1 MILRGLMI
9 AAGLFAAAASA
20 QNYDPYGYPPPAPP
34 PPGQYGQPG
43 QFPPQGPMLAL
54 PVLEADLRAKAGSD
68 TVRFARDSYVLTPQ
82 AQATLTAQAQWL
94 IQRPFVQASI
104 EGHADGRQSRDYA
117 FALGERRAAA
127 VRNYLIAS
135 GVPPEQLV
143 TVSWGR
149 ERPTTAAAH
158 DATWLQNSRVV
169 LVLKQPQ
176 PTYYPQPQPF
186 PQQPLPQPYGN

>member
-1 MILRGLMI
+1 MISRVLTV
-9 AAGLFAAAASA
+9 AAGFIAAAASA
-20 QNYDPYGYPPPAPP
+20 QDYDPYGYPPPAPP
-34 PPGQYGQPG
+34 PGQYGLPG
-43 QFPPQGPMLAL
+43 QFPPQGPMLAI

-135 GVPPEQLV
+135 GVPPEQLL

-176 PTYYPQPQPF
+176 QNQYPQPQPF
-186 PQQPLPQPYGN
+186 PQQPLPQPYQ

>member
-1 MILRGLMI
+1 MILRAIILITGLV
-9 AAGLFAAAASA
+9 ATTSTSA
-20 QNYDPYGYPPPAPP
+20 QPYDPNFPPPP
-34 PPGQYGQPG
+34 PPGQYPQVPG
-43 QFPPQGPMLAL
+43 QYPGMQGPMLAI

-82 AQATLTAQAQWL
+82 SQETLTAQAQWL

-135 GVPPEQLV
+135 GVPPEQLL

-169 LVLKQPQ
+169 IVLKQPQ
-176 PTYYPQPQPF
+176 QSYYPQPQPY
-186 PQQPLPQPYGN
+186 PQQPLPQPYR